1 MMDSAVQS
9 DNLAPRKPDLEAILR
24 AAERRNPTA
33 ISVPGR
39 TPRISMNHEFEPWGP
54 DHDVRQEFRRML
66 DPGIL
71 RNNDKNDAAR
81 SLRVRGRDPFEDSSL

>member
-1 MMDSAVQS
+1 MDSAGQS
-9 DNLAPRKPDLEAILR
+9 DDLAPRKPDLEAILK

-33 ISVPGR
+33 VSVPGK
-39 TPRISMNHEFEPWGP
+39 TPRISMNNEFEPWGP
-54 DHDVRQEFRRML
+54 DHDLRQEFRRML

-81 SLRVRGRDPFEDSSL
+81 SLRVWGGGLFDDSSL